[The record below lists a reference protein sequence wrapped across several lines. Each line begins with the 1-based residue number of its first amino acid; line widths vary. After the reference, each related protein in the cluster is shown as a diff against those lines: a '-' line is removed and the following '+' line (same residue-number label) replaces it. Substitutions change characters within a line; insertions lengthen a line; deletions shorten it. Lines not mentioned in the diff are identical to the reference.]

1 MSAANRVSLVPS
13 KSAES
18 ASTSQKKNE
27 TPELIATTFGLLTRA
42 EIREWEKM
50 LGRRLLRVPDHSPNH

>member
-1 MSAANRVSLVPS
+1 MSAANRVLPV
-13 KSAES
+13 SAKPLERID
-18 ASTSQKKNE
+18 TSQPKNE

-50 LGRRLLRVPDHSPNH
+50 LGRRLLRLPDHSPNH

>member
-1 MSAANRVSLVPS
+1 MSAANRVLPV
-13 KSAES
+13 SAKPVERID
-18 ASTSQKKNE
+18 TLRPEEK
-27 TPELIATTFGLLTRA
+27 PELFATAFGLLTRA